1 MQAKSLLLTT
11 LLIACWAAP
20 LGAAEWRGG
29 GGGWSAGPG
38 GPGPGRP
45 GPGGP
50 GDGRRHGGP
59 DVFVQPYID
68 LDLSRQ
74 SRPNVDAPEFI
85 MAEIGRCANAGVR
98 SFVDCLRP
106 NHGAVMIRRLEDCVQ
121 SETIPDDPSR
131 VAACLPPAPVR

>member
-11 LLIACWAAP
+11 LLIAYWAAP

-85 MAEIGRCANAGVR
+85 MAEIAYRPQLEVCDICVDTTGAALWTTPEVATMLHSGDSVKNHLANR
-98 SFVDCLRP
+98 
-106 NHGAVMIRRLEDCVQ
+106 
-121 SETIPDDPSR
+121 
-131 VAACLPPAPVR
+131 